1 LFSLEL
7 LVKFLCSEKVSHA
20 AREVRCY
27 LLIVIAEA

>member
-7 LVKFLCSEKVSHA
+7 LVKFFCSEKVSLA
-20 AREVRCY
+20 ACEVGCY